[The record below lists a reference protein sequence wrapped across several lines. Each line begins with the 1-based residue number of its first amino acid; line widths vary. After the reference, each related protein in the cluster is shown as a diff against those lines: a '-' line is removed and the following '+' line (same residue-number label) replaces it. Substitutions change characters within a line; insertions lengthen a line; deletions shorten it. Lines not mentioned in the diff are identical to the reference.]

1 MSAKS
6 KVSFKSLPS
15 TTDLTSPTKQAS
27 PAPILSINVGS
38 SSFIILIGMA
48 LTSINLTPINLYF
61 HFVGVVGWLIVGF
74 MWHDRALMVVNSVA
88 SMIFLMG
95 ILNYYFGG
103 AY

>member
-1 MSAKS
+1 MNNNEIWLKS
-6 KVSFKSLPS
+6 ITPKHGWSWYIKWF
-15 TTDLTSPTKQAS
+15 A
-27 PAPILSINVGS
+27 
-38 SSFIILIGMA
+38 SFIILIGMA

>member
-1 MSAKS
+1 MNNNEIWLKS
-6 KVSFKSLPS
+6 NTP
-15 TTDLTSPTKQAS
+15 KQGWSWYIKWFA
-27 PAPILSINVGS
+27 
-38 SSFIILIGMA
+38 SFIILIGMA